1 MRKITIPDWLKNCPD
16 DAKIN
21 TVDMTRLFGYKNYRG
36 VSALIKKGL
45 LPAPDEKVRGFSVI
59 KLYWKAGSIKKLINK
74 MNQKN

>member
-1 MRKITIPDWLKNCPD
+1 MRKIDIPDWLKNCPA

-21 TVDMTRLFGYKNYRG
+21 AVDMAKLFGYKNDRG
-36 VSALIKKGL
+36 VSVLIKKGL

-59 KLYWKAGSIKKLINK
+59 KLYWKAGMIKKLINK